1 MLLKFQTFFMFII
14 VNTIVNTHLI
24 KLKLLRNK
32 VSVILLYRLFLFKL
46 EAIKILNQYNNQII
60 QLIKKIMQYVL
71 TIFILYVEQ
80 K

>member
-1 MLLKFQTFFMFII
+1 MFII
-14 VNTIVNTHLI
+14 VNTIVDTHLI

-32 VSVILLYRLFLFKL
+32 VSVILLYSLFLFKL